1 MLMRARKR
9 IDNGLTISMN
19 CITDAK
25 YIILEADRLKAHEEK
40 ATARSA
46 LVTGAAGVLGRAI
59 ALRLVR
65 DGWSLVLL
73 DADEIGNAQTLSLI
87 RENGGVGTAFTVDVS
102 DPDAFGAVVAQ
113 AEASV
118 PVIELLV
125 NNAGIE
131 GTVAPVW
138 SYGLDAFDAV
148 WNVNVRGALVGMQ
161 SVLPGMIRRGRGAV
175 INIASTS
182 SIRGR
187 KGLVGYV
194 ASKHAVLGLTRTAA
208 LDVATHGLRVNAVL
222 PGPVHGA
229 MIERIDAMAGG
240 VERAGQAALAE
251 PADIAAMVA
260 FLSSDEARHIN
271 GGAMVVDGAS
281 TVL

>member
-1 MLMRARKR
+1 MNRLL
-9 IDNGLTISMN
+9 LTAHIN

-25 YIILEADRLKAHEEK
+25 YIALEAGALETQGGK

-46 LVTGAAGVLGRAI
+46 LVTGAAGGLGRAI
-59 ALRLVR
+59 ALRLAR
-65 DGWSLVLL
+65 EGWSLVLL
-73 DADEIGNAQTLSLI
+73 DADQAGNAQTLSLVQQ
-87 RENGGVGTAFTVDVS
+87 NAGVGTAFTVDVS
-102 DPDAFGAVVAQ
+102 NPDAFSAVVAQ
-113 AEASV
+113 VERKS
-118 PVIELLV
+118 PPIELLV

-138 SYGLDAFDAV
+138 SYGLDVFDAV
-148 WNVNVRGALVGMQ
+148 WNVNVRGTLVGMQ

-175 INIASTS
+175 VNIASTS
-182 SIRGR
+182 AIRGR
-187 KGLVGYV
+187 KGLAGYV

-208 LDVATHGLRVNAVL
+208 LDVAPHGLRVNAVL
-222 PGPVHGA
+222 PGPVRGA